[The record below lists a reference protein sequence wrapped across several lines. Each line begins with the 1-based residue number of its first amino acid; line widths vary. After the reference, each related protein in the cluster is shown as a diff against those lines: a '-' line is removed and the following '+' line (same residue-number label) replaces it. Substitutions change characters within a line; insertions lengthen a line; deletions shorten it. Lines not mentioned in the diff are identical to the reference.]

1 MNTKKRKMNLEIL
14 MLISFLWVY
23 GTAMTFAATQFNVLE
38 LAKQVVMAVLS
49 VMIVYGIS
57 EYRDRKQISCVPKRL
72 EIVGFLG
79 AVVLFLVTEQ
89 RLYVHV
95 ISATLITYALVI
107 SKEAWTKR
115 VLQLGSAI
123 VLYVVAFHRTFRIP
137 LRSLLSYQSYM
148 ESSMVNISSAIQNG
162 KIWGSGYGTQ
172 MLYGGDASDWYM
184 NALVWG
190 QFGIIGFLILVIAF
204 GTLTAWIS
212 RVYIQ
217 TRKKNDLTESIISLA
232 VMIHFISAVA
242 IFIVGMKDPIV
253 SYLFNEKM
261 PFFSKTVV
269 INAGCLME
277 LGMVYSIAVR
287 GKEVNDK

>member
-1 MNTKKRKMNLEIL
+1 MNTKKRKMNLRIL

-49 VMIVYGIS
+49 VVIVYGIS
-57 EYRDRKQISCVPKRL
+57 EYRDRKKISCVPKRL
-72 EIVGFLG
+72 GMVGFLG

-89 RLYVHV
+89 RLYIHV
-95 ISATLITYALVI
+95 ISATLIIYALVI
-107 SKEAWTKR
+107 SKEARTRR
-115 VLQLGSAI
+115 VLQMGSAMG
-123 VLYVVAFHRTFRIP
+123 LYVVAFHRTFRIP
-137 LRSLLSYQSYM
+137 LHSLLSYQRYM

-190 QFGIIGFLILVIAF
+190 QLGIIGFLILVIAF

-217 TRKKNDLTESIISLA
+217 TRKYNIIGSDDSFHKCGGD
-232 VMIHFISAVA
+232 IHSW
-242 IFIVGMKDPIV
+242 
-253 SYLFNEKM
+253 NERSDC
-261 PFFSKTVV
+261 FLSV
-269 INAGCLME
+269 
-277 LGMVYSIAVR
+277 
-287 GKEVNDK
+287 